1 MLSVWNWVEG
11 IWVGGGGGSVE
22 AQLREPSISY
32 LALFW
37 MLWVWGGGGE
47 HGAACGIG
55 FIRFSASTNTTE
67 K

>member
-1 MLSVWNWVEG
+1 MG
-11 IWVGGGGGSVE
+11 RGGGGGSVE

-47 HGAACGIG
+47 HGSACGIG